1 MTTASATIP
10 LTSQLPAAAT
20 AIAQAWGLADALTAG
35 DPTTALPDL
44 VFAAQSVLVQFS
56 GSVSGELVLA
66 VDAEIAQQL
75 MDSPAAPADLI
86 AALAPATTAALM
98 TLGEVTPTNSQVL
111 DPTTAGQRIMALG
124 EAAAVSLIDD
134 GEVRAV
140 VLIGASAGGTG
151 DGLAAS
157 IPAQQRIGHVPGIS
171 ARTADRLD
179 LLRGVQM
186 QATVE
191 LGRASM
197 TINDLLALRSGTI
210 VELDRAAGAP
220 ADLYV
225 NGRLIA
231 HGEVVVVDENYGL
244 RILKVVA
251 DDIAAAR

>member
-1 MTTASATIP
+1 MTTAHTTSLVNQLAT
-10 LTSQLPAAAT
+10 AAA
-20 AIAQAWGLADALTAG
+20 AIAQAWGLDDALTVG
-35 DPTTALPDL
+35 EPTTALPDL
-44 VFAAQSVLVQFS
+44 AFATQAVLVQFA

-66 VDAEIAQQL
+66 VDGEIAQQL

-98 TLGEVTPTNSQVL
+98 ALGEVTPANSQVL
-111 DPTTAGQRIMALG
+111 DPTAAGERIMALG
-124 EAAAVSLIDD
+124 DAAAVSLIDD
-134 GEVRAV
+134 GEVRAI
-140 VLIGASAGGTG
+140 VLIGATTDGAG

-157 IPAQQRIGHVPGIS
+157 IPSQRRIGSVEGMS
-171 ARTADRLD
+171 AKTADRLD

-191 LGRASM
+191 LGRTSM
-197 TINDLLALRSGTI
+197 TINDLLTLRSGTV

-220 ADLYV
+220 ADLFV